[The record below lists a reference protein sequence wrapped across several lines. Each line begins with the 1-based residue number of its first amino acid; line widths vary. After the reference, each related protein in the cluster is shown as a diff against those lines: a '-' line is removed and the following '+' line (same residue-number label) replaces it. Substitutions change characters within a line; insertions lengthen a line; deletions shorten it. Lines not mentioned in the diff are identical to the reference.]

1 MLKNLLTIIRY
12 FIFWMV
18 FFFAERLIFLLIF
31 FRDKLQQVSFAEIL
45 QCFAHGIRI
54 DMSALGYASVL
65 PLLAFLAIMNIPGL
79 KPSNRIFRIY
89 IRILIIICALITVI
103 NFNIYREWG
112 TKINYRAFEFLFST
126 PGEALAS
133 SASSPILLSLFV
145 LAILVVPGFY
155 FSERIMK
162 FRIVKTIPVT
172 LKIGMT
178 VLLLGLNFLAIR
190 GGWQLAPANESMAY
204 YSSVPVLNHAAVN
217 TEWALMRSFKNMSNN
232 KNPFEYHNI
241 AEAKQIVSRLYPK
254 EESNRIKMLSS
265 DRPNLVFV
273 ILESF
278 TADVVAGLG
287 GEKNV
292 APVIDELGEK
302 GIFFNHIY
310 SSGDRTDRGIVSI
323 LSGFPTQATRSIIK
337 EDSKNAKLPSV
348 YETLQKYGYH
358 TSFYYGGE
366 SEFANIKSYL
376 LNNGCL
382 DLVDKTNFDKK
393 DMNSKW
399 GAYDDVVYNRFL
411 EKQSSLKSPFCA
423 VVLTLTNHEPFELPV
438 QPRFKGADVENKFRS
453 TAFYTDS
460 CLGRFIDKA
469 KTQSWYINTLFVIVA
484 DHGHRLPLNRYEIY
498 NPNRYRIPLLFFGE
512 VIKPEF
518 RGIKAEKTGSQ
529 TDIASTIFNQLNIPH
544 SDFHWSND
552 LLDPAV
558 PGHAFFSWD
567 NGFGFVDSSRQV
579 LSFDNVGK
587 EVIYR
592 SQDLSGKDEESLLKN
607 GKAYMQSVYQ
617 QYLDY

>member
-1 MLKNLLTIIRY
+1 MLKNLLAIIRY

-18 FFFAERLIFLLIF
+18 FFFAERVIFLLIF
-31 FRDKLQQVSFAEIL
+31 RNKLQRISFAEIL
-45 QCFAHGIRI
+45 KSFWHGIRI
-54 DMSALGYASVL
+54 DMSALGYASIL

-79 KPSNRIFRIY
+79 RPSNRIFRIY
-89 IRILIIICALITVI
+89 IKALIVICALITVI

-112 TKINYRAFEFLFST
+112 TKVNYRAFEFLFST
-126 PGEALAS
+126 PGEAIAS
-133 SASSPILLSLFV
+133 SASSPIFLSLFV
-145 LAILVVPGFY
+145 LAILIIPGFY
-155 FSERIMK
+155 LSGRIMK
-162 FRIVKTIPVT
+162 FHIVKNVPIA
-172 LKIGMT
+172 LKVVMT
-178 VLLLGLNFLAIR
+178 PLLLGLNFLAIR

-217 TEWALMRSFKNMSNN
+217 TEWALMRSFKNISNN
-232 KNPFEYHNI
+232 KNPFEYTKI
-241 AEAKQIVSRLYPK
+241 EEARRTVSNLYPK
-254 EESNRIKMLSS
+254 EEPNTIKILSS
-265 DRPNLVFV
+265 NQPNLVFI

-278 TADVVAGLG
+278 TADLVAGLG
-287 GEKNV
+287 GEKNT
-292 APVIDELGEK
+292 APVIDELGRK
-302 GIFFNHIY
+302 GIYFNNIY
-310 SSGDRTDRGIVSI
+310 SSGDRTDRGIVSV

-337 EDSKNAKLPSV
+337 ENSKNAQLPSV
-348 YETLQKYGYH
+348 YETLLNYGYH

-399 GAYDDVVYNRFL
+399 GAYDDVVYDRL
-411 EKQSSLKSPFCA
+411 LDKELSSKSPFCS
-423 VVLTLTNHEPFELPV
+423 VILTLTNHEPFELPV
-438 QPRFKGADVENKFRS
+438 QPRFKGDEVENKFRS

-460 CLGRFIDKA
+460 CLGSFIDKA
-469 KTQSWYINTLFVIVA
+469 RKRSWYKNTLFVIVA
-484 DHGHRLPLNRYEIY
+484 DHGHRLPLNKYEIY
-498 NPNRYRIPLLFFGE
+498 DPRRYRIPLLFFGE

-518 RGIKAEKTGSQ
+518 RGMKANKVGSQ

-544 SDFHWSND
+544 SNFHWSKD
-552 LLDPAV
+552 LLNPAV

-567 NGFGFVDSSRQV
+567 NGFGFVNSSQQV

-587 EVIYR
+587 EIIYR
-592 SQDLSGKDEESLLKN
+592 SQDLPSKEEEDLLKN